1 MMQPFTYLP
10 PQIDI
15 HDAGL
20 AAVLTNGL
28 AANLLICA
36 EDRRESLLA
45 LPEFAAVGAQIA
57 LGQKAPY
64 SLVLHNTLQLLIFLP
79 AHPARDHA
87 LYKQVR
93 GWVAPLTGLK
103 IERLGLH
110 LEGFDE
116 TDTTLLAELV
126 LATLLAANVPLPSH
140 KHRSEDPGATS
151 RFRCPPIACWI
162 WRGSMPRRKATVW
175 RAIWRCRRPPI

>member
-15 HDAGL
+15 HDASL

-36 EDRRESLLA
+36 EERRESLLA
-45 LPEFAAVGAQIA
+45 LPELAAVSAQIA

-64 SLVLHNTLQLLIFLP
+64 SLVLHNTLQLLVFLP
-79 AHPARDHA
+79 ARPSRDHT

-93 GWVAPLTGLK
+93 SWVAPVSYTHLT
-103 IERLGLH
+103 
-110 LEGFDE
+110 
-116 TDTTLLAELV
+116 
-126 LATLLAANVPLPSH
+126 LPTN
-140 KHRSEDPGATS
+140 A
-151 RFRCPPIACWI
+151 
-162 WRGSMPRRKATVW
+162 
-175 RAIWRCRRPPI
+175 